1 MTKIEREGM
10 IAELLFDDVRIIKDD
25 LIGNDDPNY
34 LMFLLEERKPYSKWS
49 DSEIEEAWHEL
60 ALRATKPV

>member
-1 MTKIEREGM
+1 MNKIDREGM

-25 LIGNDDPNY
+25 LISDDDPTY
-34 LMFLLEERKPYSKWS
+34 LMFLLEHREPYSKWK

-60 ALRATKPV
+60 TLRATK